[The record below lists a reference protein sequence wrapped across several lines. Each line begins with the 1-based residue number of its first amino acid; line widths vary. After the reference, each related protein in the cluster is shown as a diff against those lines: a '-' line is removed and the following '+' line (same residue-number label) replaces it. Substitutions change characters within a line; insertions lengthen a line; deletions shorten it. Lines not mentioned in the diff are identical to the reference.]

1 MVNQRQQL
9 QQSEWLDADHIPSY
23 DALRASILQH
33 TSSSIFVK
41 IKLYIAHVLLYN
53 LDHAEDIDRCVRVSS
68 TIRIQ
73 PDMRVRVFC
82 GGERLPD
89 KGLQWAF
96 SHTCGTL
103 KFWSQL
109 DNVISRYFN
118 STLELDSAT
127 RCNMLA
133 ESIERISP
141 ETDDKQ
147 QTVMFLV
154 E

>member
-1 MVNQRQQL
+1 M
-9 QQSEWLDADHIPSY
+9 
-23 DALRASILQH
+23 
-33 TSSSIFVK
+33 
-41 IKLYIAHVLLYN
+41 LYIN
-53 LDHAEDIDRCVRVSS
+53 LDHAKDFDRCVRVSS
-68 TIRIQ
+68 TIRIL
-73 PDMRVRVFC
+73 PDMKVRVFS

-89 KGLQWAF
+89 KGLQWAL

-103 KFWSQL
+103 RFWRFWSQL

-118 STLELDSAT
+118 STLELDNAT

-147 QTVMFLV
+147 HTVMF
-154 E
+154 

>member
-1 MVNQRQQL
+1 MLNNM
-9 QQSEWLDADHIPSY
+9 DY
-23 DALRASILQH
+23 
-33 TSSSIFVK
+33 
-41 IKLYIAHVLLYN
+41 
-53 LDHAEDIDRCVRVSS
+53 AEDIDRCVRVSS
-68 TIRIQ
+68 TI
-73 PDMRVRVFC
+73 PGMRVRVFS

-96 SHTCGTL
+96 LHTCVIL
-103 KFWSQL
+103 RFWSQL

-147 QTVMFLV
+147 QTEMF
-154 E
+154 

>member
-1 MVNQRQQL
+1 M
-9 QQSEWLDADHIPSY
+9 
-23 DALRASILQH
+23 
-33 TSSSIFVK
+33 
-41 IKLYIAHVLLYN
+41 LYN

-68 TIRIQ
+68 TIRIL
-73 PDMRVRVFC
+73 PDMRVRVFS

-96 SHTCGTL
+96 SHTGGTL
-103 KFWSQL
+103 RFWSQL

-118 STLELDSAT
+118 STLELDCAT

-141 ETDDKQ
+141 EDR
-147 QTVMFLV
+147 
-154 E
+154 